1 QLMRLVLT
9 EQIYGAVKI
18 NLGEPYHK

>member
-1 QLMRLVLT
+1 MRLVLT